1 MLPLSQSRFC
11 VTENESSTVSLGL
24 KTSVCRM
31 KSRCF
36 EYMKAMTRLIRQYCA
51 GSSCESALLCKV
63 GGHTPFVS
71 SIDAAGL
78 ERSALTSDKVEKDR
92 E

>member
-1 MLPLSQSRFC
+1 
-11 VTENESSTVSLGL
+11 
-24 KTSVCRM
+24 
-31 KSRCF
+31 
-36 EYMKAMTRLIRQYCA
+36 MKAMTRLIRQYCA